1 MMGILPNAKGF
12 HCDVKAQGLRILTC
26 LSTEVTDLKQIHWI
40 IDQSVTNCVP
50 QSIFCLFKHFIWH
63 NTRDLLYVNL
73 SVLYLTCKTLWIL

>member
-50 QSIFCLFKHFIWH
+50 QSIFLF
-63 NTRDLLYVNL
+63 V
-73 SVLYLTCKTLWIL
+73 